1 MNPSMF
7 PQAVPLDYP
16 KIKNIGIATMLDRL
30 YIHRSDIRWLHFRL
44 FFMNCKQEHVS
55 IYKYLLYYL

>member
-7 PQAVPLDYP
+7 PQAIPLDYP

-30 YIHRSDIRWLHFRL
+30 YYIDY
-44 FFMNCKQEHVS
+44 
-55 IYKYLLYYL
+55 IYIDQSLDGFIVDYSS